1 MTYTGRDE
9 WTASA
14 GIKLEGTA
22 LEVVKSMRSLSVLA
36 GPGAGKT
43 ELLAQRANFL
53 LTTGAS
59 PPPRRILAI
68 AFKVDAARNL
78 LERVQARCA
87 PVFWPR
93 FESLTLH
100 SFAKRILDQFREAL
114 PDDERPTAN
123 YRIFGPSAAIWN
135 EFRRSVEAEI
145 PAISG
150 YNNERLNEVAHSQP
164 FGGVFPDDDGRERIR
179 KAWWRFCIQSSQ
191 SSITFDMV
199 LLLATMILKRQ
210 QAVQAALRRTY
221 SHVFLDEFQDV
232 NDFQYRLITAAFSG
246 SDTVLTA
253 VGDSNQA
260 IMKYAGA
267 LPDVFQR
274 LETDFSAVP
283 RRLLFNFRSNA
294 AIVGLIN
301 SVVTLF
307 ESDPVPTEAARKDDP
322 VPPDAI
328 EGWIFATRDDESLA
342 IAEFVSSEVASG
354 SRPEDFVVL
363 ARSYIG
369 NVEERL
375 RPHFKMKGIGI
386 RNESR
391 KFRDI
396 ELQDLLKEPAVR
408 FIMAVL
414 KLSVNARIGSPF
426 QVCRDFIAELEG
438 WDIGSERGLA
448 GSLGAT
454 RLLVDE
460 LSQVLLERGSADV
473 AGSLIVATVVT
484 EVRKAQLSRA
494 LGDYRNKGRLDA
506 VLAAFAEF
514 YDTCADKNETW
525 EQCIDAIEGRGVV
538 RLMTIHKSK
547 GLEYHTVFF
556 VELNDDVF
564 WNSQDDANV
573 FLVALSRA
581 RERVK
586 FSFCEDS
593 KGFRNVRQFI
603 ASLEKAG
610 VAFVRKTGAQ

>member
-1 MTYTGRDE
+1 MTYTAPDD
-9 WTASA
+9 WSASV

-43 ELLAQRANFL
+43 EILAQRANFL
-53 LTTGAS
+53 LTTGTC

-78 LERVQARCA
+78 LERVQARCD
-87 PVFWPR
+87 PLFWSR

-100 SFAKRILDQFREAL
+100 SFAKRVLDQFREAL
-114 PDDERPTAN
+114 PDEERPTAN
-123 YRIFGPSAAIWN
+123 YRIFAPNAAIWN

-150 YNNERLNEVAHSQP
+150 YNNDSLSKVAHSEP
-164 FGGVFPDDDGRERIR
+164 FGGLFPDDDGRERIR
-179 KAWWRFCIQSSQ
+179 RAWWKYCIQSSQ

-199 LLLATMILKRQ
+199 LLLATRILQTRQ
-210 QAVQAALRRTY
+210 VVQSALRRTY
-221 SHVFLDEFQDV
+221 SQVFLDEFQDV
-232 NDFQYRLITAAFSG
+232 NDLQYRLIIAAFSG
-246 SDTVLTA
+246 GDAVLTA
-253 VGDSNQA
+253 VGDTNQA

-274 LETDFSAVP
+274 LEADFFAAP

-307 ESDPVPTEAARKDDP
+307 ESNPAPTEAARKDDP
-322 VPPDAI
+322 ASPDAI
-328 EGWIFATRDDESLA
+328 EGWIFGTREDESLA
-342 IAEFVSSEVASG
+342 ITDFISSEIG
-354 SRPEDFVVL
+354 NGRRPEDFVVL

-369 NVEERL
+369 NVEDRL
-375 RPHFKMKGIGI
+375 RPHFIAKGMKI

-391 KFRDI
+391 KFREI
-396 ELQDLLKEPAVR
+396 EIQDLLKEPAVR
-408 FIMAVL
+408 FIMATL
-414 KLSVNARIGSPF
+414 KLATNVRVGGPF

-438 WDIGSERGLA
+438 WDIASDRGSA
-448 GSLGAT
+448 ASLGAV
-454 RLLVDE
+454 RLLVDA
-460 LSQVLLERGSADV
+460 LSAFLVGRGAADV
-473 AGSLIVATVVT
+473 TGSSIAEVVVT
-484 EVRKAQLSRA
+484 EIRKSQFSRA
-494 LGDYRNKGRLDA
+494 YNDYRNKDRLEA
-506 VLAAFAEF
+506 VLTAFGDF
-514 YDTCADKNETW
+514 YDTCAGQDETW
-525 EQCIDAIEGRGVV
+525 EKCIDVIEGRGVV

-586 FSFCEDS
+586 FSFCKDS
-593 KGFRNVRQFI
+593 SGFANVRQLI
-603 ASLEKAG
+603 EALESAG
-610 VAFVRKTGAQ
+610 VAFFNKS

>member
-1 MTYTGRDE
+1 MTYTGSDD

-43 ELLAQRANFL
+43 EILAQRANFL
-53 LTTGAS
+53 LTTGACS
-59 PPPRRILAI
+59 PPRRILAI

-78 LERVQARCA
+78 LERVQARCD
-87 PVFWPR
+87 PIFWPR

-123 YRIFGPSAAIWN
+123 YRIFAPRAAIWN
-135 EFRRSVEAEI
+135 DFRRGVEAEI

-150 YNNERLNEVAHSQP
+150 YTNERLSEVAHSQP
-164 FGGVFPDDDGRERIR
+164 FGGLFPDDDGRERVR
-179 KAWWRFCIQSSQ
+179 KAWWKFCIQSSQ

-199 LLLATMILKRQ
+199 LLLATMILKKQ
-210 QAVQAALRRTY
+210 QAVQSALRRTY

-253 VGDSNQA
+253 VGDTNQA

-274 LETDFSAVP
+274 LETDFSAAP

-342 IAEFVSSEVASG
+342 IAEFISSEIGSG
-354 SRPEDFVVL
+354 RRPEDFVVL

-375 RPHFKMKGIGI
+375 RPHFKAKGIGI

-396 ELQDLLKEPAVR
+396 EIQDLLKEPAVR
-408 FIMAVL
+408 FIVATL
-414 KLSVNARIGSPF
+414 KLAVNARIGSPF
-426 QVCRDFIAELEG
+426 QVCRDFVAEFEG
-438 WDIGSERGLA
+438 WDIASERGLA

-460 LSQVLLERGSADV
+460 LSGVLLGRGAADV
-473 AGSLIVATVVT
+473 TGNSIVNTVVT
-484 EVRKAQLSRA
+484 EIRKGQLSRTY
-494 LGDYRNKGRLDA
+494 GDYRNKDRLDA
-506 VLAAFAEF
+506 VLAAFSEF
-514 YDTCADKNETW
+514 YDTCAHKDETW

-593 KGFRNVRQFI
+593 KGFRNVRQLI
-603 ASLEKAG
+603 ASLGKAG
-610 VAFVRKTGAQ
+610 MAFVRKTGAQ

>member
-1 MTYTGRDE
+1 MTYTALDA
-9 WTASA
+9 WSASA

-43 ELLAQRANFL
+43 EILAQRANFL
-53 LTTGAS
+53 LTTGTC

-78 LERVQARCA
+78 LERVQARCD
-87 PVFWPR
+87 PLFWPR

-123 YRIFGPSAAIWN
+123 YRIFAPNAAIWN
-135 EFRRSVEAEI
+135 DFRRSVETEI

-150 YNNERLNEVAHSQP
+150 YNNDSLSKVAHSEP
-164 FGGVFPDDDGRERIR
+164 FGGLFPDNDGRERVR
-179 KAWWRFCIQSSQ
+179 KAWWKFCIQSSQ

-199 LLLATMILKRQ
+199 LLLATRILQTQ
-210 QAVQAALRRTY
+210 QVVQSALRRTY

-232 NDFQYRLITAAFSG
+232 NEFQYRLIVAAFSG
-246 SDTVLTA
+246 SDAVLTG
-253 VGDSNQA
+253 VGDTNQA

-274 LETDFSAVP
+274 LEADFFATP

-307 ESDPVPTEAARKDDP
+307 ESNPVPTEAARKDDP

-328 EGWIFATRDDESLA
+328 EGWIFSTREDES
-342 IAEFVSSEVASG
+342 IGITDFISSEIG
-354 SRPEDFVVL
+354 NGRRPEDFVVL

-369 NVEERL
+369 NVEDRL
-375 RPHFKMKGIGI
+375 RPHFIAKGIKI

-391 KFRDI
+391 KFREI
-396 ELQDLLKEPAVR
+396 EIQDLLKEPAVR
-408 FIMAVL
+408 FIMATL
-414 KLSVNARIGSPF
+414 KLAVNARFGSPF
-426 QVCRDFIAELEG
+426 QVCRDFLAEFEG
-438 WDIGSERGLA
+438 WDIASERGLA
-448 GSLGAT
+448 GSLSAVRLVVDGLSAVLSDRGA
-454 RLLVDE
+454 
-460 LSQVLLERGSADV
+460 ADV
-473 AGSLIVATVVT
+473 AGTSIAEAVVT
-484 EVRKAQLSRA
+484 EIRKAQLSRA
-494 LGDYRNKGRLDA
+494 YGDYRNKDRLDA
-506 VLAAFAEF
+506 VLAAFGEF
-514 YDTCADKNETW
+514 YDTCAHKDETW

-593 KGFRNVRQFI
+593 SGFKNVRQFI
-603 ASLEKAG
+603 TSLENAG
-610 VAFVRKTGAQ
+610 VNFLRKTGAA

>member
-1 MTYTGRDE
+1 MTYTEPDD
-9 WTASA
+9 WSASA

-43 ELLAQRANFL
+43 EILAQRANFL
-53 LTTGAS
+53 LTTGTC

-78 LERVQARCA
+78 LERVQARCD
-87 PVFWPR
+87 PLFWSR

-100 SFAKRILDQFREAL
+100 SFAKRVLDQFREAL
-114 PDDERPTAN
+114 PDEERPTAN
-123 YRIFGPSAAIWN
+123 YRIFAPNAAIWN

-150 YNNERLNEVAHSQP
+150 YNNDSLSKVAHSEP
-164 FGGVFPDDDGRERIR
+164 FGGLFPDDDGRERIR
-179 KAWWRFCIQSSQ
+179 RAWWKYCIQSSQ

-199 LLLATMILKRQ
+199 LLLATRILQTRQ
-210 QAVQAALRRTY
+210 VVQSALRRTY
-221 SHVFLDEFQDV
+221 SQVFLDEFQDV
-232 NDFQYRLITAAFSG
+232 NDLQYRLIIAAFSG
-246 SDTVLTA
+246 GDAVLTA
-253 VGDSNQA
+253 VGDTNQA

-274 LETDFSAVP
+274 LEADFFAAP

-307 ESDPVPTEAARKDDP
+307 ESNPVPTEAARKDDP
-322 VPPDAI
+322 APPDAI
-328 EGWIFATRDDESLA
+328 EGWIFGTREDESLA
-342 IAEFVSSEVASG
+342 ITDFISSEIG
-354 SRPEDFVVL
+354 NGRRPEDFVVL

-369 NVEERL
+369 NVEDRL
-375 RPHFKMKGIGI
+375 RPHFIAKGMKI

-391 KFRDI
+391 KFREI
-396 ELQDLLKEPAVR
+396 EIQDLLKEPAVR
-408 FIMAVL
+408 FIMATL
-414 KLSVNARIGSPF
+414 KLASNVRVGGPF

-438 WDIGSERGLA
+438 WDIASDRGSA
-448 GSLGAT
+448 ASLGAV
-454 RLLVDE
+454 RLLVDA
-460 LSQVLLERGSADV
+460 LSAFLAGRGAADV
-473 AGSLIVATVVT
+473 TGSSIAEVVVT
-484 EVRKAQLSRA
+484 EIRKSQFSRA
-494 LGDYRNKGRLDA
+494 YNDYRNKDRLEA
-506 VLAAFAEF
+506 VLTAFGDF
-514 YDTCADKNETW
+514 YDTCAGQDETW
-525 EQCIDAIEGRGVV
+525 EKCIDVIEGRGVV

-586 FSFCEDS
+586 FSFCKDS
-593 KGFRNVRQFI
+593 SGFANVRQFI
-603 ASLEKAG
+603 EALESAA
-610 VAFVRKTGAQ
+610 VAFLNKS